1 VENSISVMAGLLP
14 AIHVAPLLTNL
25 EKSGGPPM
33 WMTGIGPVMTMS
45 VRLSQA
51 QKRTKFAL

>member
-1 VENSISVMAGLLP
+1 MAGLLP